1 MEKFSVLEEEYSKYA
16 GELGDCKTKED
27 RDSWLS
33 GFGAFVLGWQARGER
48 LLTPD
53 AADGAKRPR
62 CPVCGST
69 DHALTKDGYVFPTP
83 PRR

>member
-53 AADGAKRPR
+53 AADGASRPR
-62 CPVCGST
+62 CTVCGTTNHHIDS
-69 DHALTKDGYVFPTP
+69 KGRVVPNP